1 MKINIIN
8 SINRIK
14 TNNCVIISMD
24 SYWQDSTLV
33 AMKEKPYPHLQRKAT
48 NIATVSSQ
56 ESEWLPWWLRAQC
69 HVSAEWELL
78 PTASSEDERSSER
91 PSAPSHDVSWISS
104 LQATERRL
112 SELHWLLTGTLRFLQ
127 CGQLPTEQGSK
138 RDWAPRRKFQSFCK
152 LSFNLRSM
160 PHHFCCIPFPGVGQ
174 EVHPTAKEES
184 SHSSKPGREVCELPQ
199 RLPATTSTCRKP
211 ELMALTLRFTAE

>member
-14 TNNCVIISMD
+14 TSKCVIISMD

-69 HVSAEWELL
+69 RVSAEWELL

-91 PSAPSHDVSWISS
+91 PSEPSHDVSWISS

-112 SELHWLLTGTLRFLQ
+112 SELHWLLTGTLRVLQ
-127 CGQLPTEQGSK
+127 CGQLPTEQLSK
-138 RDWAPRRKFQSFCK
+138 RDWAPRRKFQSFRK
-152 LSFNLRSM
+152 LSFNLISM
-160 PHHFCCIPFPGVGQ
+160 PHTSAVFHSLGRDRKSIQ
-174 EVHPTAKEES
+174 QQRKRAHTAANQGGRSVSYLRDCLLLQAHAES
-184 SHSSKPGREVCELPQ
+184 ES
-199 RLPATTSTCRKP
+199 
-211 ELMALTLRFTAE
+211 